1 MKKLYMSFIYY
12 FCLFLILVYCILP
25 FVFLWNIKDYRLY
38 NTSIAILVGFV
49 FSFFKGIPKEISIFL
64 CFILTFLL
72 PCFVIYIYIN
82 VPNDDSYIFKQYQL
96 LDSVLA
102 ALSPCPIYFLDLIFM
117 DYIYSKCKEAKEGL
131 NKLKA
136 KQK

>member
-12 FCLFLILVYCILP
+12 FCLFLILAYCILP
-25 FVFLWNIKDYRLY
+25 FVFLWSIKDYRLY
-38 NTSIAILVGFV
+38 NTSVAILVVFV
-49 FSFFKGIPKEISIFL
+49 FSFFKGLPKEISVFL
-64 CFILTFLL
+64 CCILAFLL
-72 PCFVIYIYIN
+72 PYFILYIDIN
-82 VPNDDSYIFKQYQL
+82 TSNDNSYIFKQYKL

-102 ALSPCPIYFLDLIFM
+102 VLLPCPIYFLDLMFM

-131 NKLKA
+131 NKLKV